1 MSFLEPDC
9 ISNDIKAFPKQS
21 NCMNLWNL
29 NHYIHLN

>member
-21 NCMNLWNL
+21 NCMNL
-29 NHYIHLN
+29 